1 MEQGPES
8 TDGAEGRRAH
18 PFGLE
23 ESKSHGEEEEKE
35 GHAAGDDLKRSFQ
48 FFERQSEGHSIKV

>member
-35 GHAAGDDLKRSFQ
+35 EKEETRIRG
-48 FFERQSEGHSIKV
+48 